1 MSFSSLQ
8 VSPTSSSVT
17 SIASR
22 TGDGRDATSRPNGDV
37 DGDASDGEVVDWEA
51 VDGEVVPAAA

>member
-8 VSPTSSSVT
+8 VSPASSSVI

-22 TGDGRDATSRPNGDV
+22 TGDGRGATSRPI
-37 DGDASDGEVVDWEA
+37 GDAGGDACDGEVVD
-51 VDGEVVPAAA
+51 